1 MEQNKT
7 LEESGVRGFK
17 VFNPDWTCR
26 GYQYEVGKIFEE
38 DITPSCCNR
47 GFHFCE
53 KAADCFDYYAFNSKN
68 KVAEVIALGD
78 VKTDGTKSC
87 TNKIKIVR
95 EISWQELLTIV
106 NTGKDC
112 TGLNNTGDCNTGDW
126 NTGDCNTG
134 DWNTGNR
141 NTGNRNTG
149 DCNTGD
155 WNTGNRNTGNRNTG
169 DWNTGNRNT
178 GDWNTGN
185 RNTGDW
191 NTGDWNTG
199 DWNKCDQSTGC
210 FCTEQQ
216 PIMFFDKSTTW
227 SIQDWKK
234 SEAKRLMNQIP
245 KNVVEWI
252 NEEDMTDE
260 EKAAYPS
267 HKTTGGYLKVLDE
280 SECGQIWWD
289 GLPEHSK
296 NVIMSLPNF
305 DPVIFEKTT
314 GIKI

>member
-1 MEQNKT
+1 
-7 LEESGVRGFK
+7 
-17 VFNPDWTCR
+17 
-26 GYQYEVGKIFEE
+26 
-38 DITPSCCNR
+38 
-47 GFHFCE
+47 
-53 KAADCFDYYAFNSKN
+53 
-68 KVAEVIALGD
+68 
-78 VKTDGTKSC
+78 
-87 TNKIKIVR
+87 
-95 EISWQELLTIV
+95 
-106 NTGKDC
+106 
-112 TGLNNTGDCNTGDW
+112 
-126 NTGDCNTG
+126 
-134 DWNTGNR
+134 
-141 NTGNRNTG
+141 
-149 DCNTGD
+149 
-155 WNTGNRNTGNRNTG
+155 
-169 DWNTGNRNT
+169 
-178 GDWNTGN
+178 
-185 RNTGDW
+185 
-191 NTGDWNTG
+191 
-199 DWNKCDQSTGC
+199 
-210 FCTEQQ
+210 
-216 PIMFFDKSTTW
+216 MFFDKSTTW